1 MKWMFILTLA
11 VETLRLNGWTTVPEF
26 EIAAAHALT
35 NGILGTVPA
44 RNLWGQEPVAF

>member
-11 VETLRLNGWTTVPEF
+11 VTTLRLNGWTTVPEF

-35 NGILGTVPA
+35 NGILGTDPSGV
-44 RNLWGQEPVAF
+44 FSMD